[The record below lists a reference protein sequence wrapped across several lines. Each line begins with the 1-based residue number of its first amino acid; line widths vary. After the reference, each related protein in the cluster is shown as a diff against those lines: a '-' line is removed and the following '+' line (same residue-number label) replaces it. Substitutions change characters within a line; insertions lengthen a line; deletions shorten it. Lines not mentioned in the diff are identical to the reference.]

1 MYIFGNAGPWVCP
14 GRSVYSGGPAG
25 REEGGAAVMGVQMV
39 AIPQDVRADFC
50 LLCTDDSL
58 MLEGIAPGDILFI
71 HAGEVVNGELA
82 AISLDGENHVGNVW
96 RTEERLFITP
106 RSPHYKVKIFAGED
120 FMRAHVVGAVVGW
133 THWRE
138 ASRPTEENGGG
149 RKEENKQ

>member
-1 MYIFGNAGPWVCP
+1 
-14 GRSVYSGGPAG
+14 
-25 REEGGAAVMGVQMV
+25 MGVQMV

-82 AISLDGENHVGNVW
+82 AVSLDGENHVGNVW

-106 RSPHYKVKIFAGED
+106 RSPHYKSKIFAGED

-133 THWRE
+133 THLRK
-138 ASRPTEENGGG
+138 ARRPIEENSGE
-149 RKEENKQ
+149 RKVENKQ